1 MDIINLLYNIS
12 NCRKYMLSRK
22 DNHTRISRLVQIQY
36 LNELKNKQ
44 RSNKYWWLF
53 NMNLL
58 NGPNTTV
65 NWIEISK
72 YKISNQQINWNKY
85 VNHVKK

>member
-12 NCRKYMLSRK
+12 NCRKYMLLRK
-22 DNHTRISRLVQIQY
+22 DNHIKISHLAQIKY

-44 RSNKYWWLF
+44 KLNKYWWLF
-53 NMNLL
+53 NI
-58 NGPNTTV
+58 PNSNV
-65 NWIEISK
+65 NWSEISK
-72 YKISNQQINWNKY
+72 YKIFNQQFNWNKY